1 MTSDGK
7 RVTVPGVWDNKD
19 FPMAQAVV
27 EPVGRRVHVT
37 GQVGWD
43 ADFNLI
49 GKGDAQKQ
57 AHAAIDNIET
67 VLAAIGG
74 TLSDI
79 VSFTTYYVRQE
90 DLPALYRA
98 RSDRFSRD
106 FGPAVTGVRVAGLVD
121 PDLLVEF
128 TVIAVIPEDR
138 YCG

>member
-1 MTSDGK
+1 MSEGK
-7 RVTVPGVWDNKD
+7 RVTVPTVWDSEN

-27 EPVGRRVHVT
+27 EPAGRRVHVT

-43 ADFNLI
+43 AEFNVI
-49 GKGDAQKQ
+49 GEGDAGKQ

-67 VLAAIGG
+67 ILAAVGG
-74 TLSDI
+74 RLSDI

-90 DLPALYRA
+90 DLSAIYQA
-98 RSDRFSRD
+98 RKDRFERE
-106 FGPAVTGVRVAGLVD
+106 FGPAVTGVQVAGLVD

-138 YCG
+138 YTG